1 MDSRI
6 PWTSNI
12 NLSDPATSPMDE
24 SREYPAINFDF
35 QHADPVTSN
44 MDESQEYLDF
54 QDDESIIFLLSTD
67 ETVVALDDSTLI
79 SDTPSSSFEFNDGIT
94 LMSTM
99 DLEKHL
105 SMLKLKMDSLDSTE
119 STLMYDID
127 GPFSSCRIIDYMH

>member
-12 NLSDPATSPMDE
+12 NLSDPATSHMDE

-35 QHADPVTSN
+35 QHADPATSP
-44 MDESQEYLDF
+44 MDESREYLDS
-54 QDDESIIFLLSTD
+54 QDNESIIFLLSTD
-67 ETVVALDDSTLI
+67 ETVVALDDFTLI
-79 SDTPSSSFEFNDGIT
+79 SHTPSSSFKFNDGIT

-99 DLEKHL
+99 VLEKHL

-119 STLMYDID
+119 STDVK
-127 GPFSSCRIIDYMH
+127 R